1 MNFELYKLQIIE
13 TVLVLAFLIL
23 VKFFARNSINRIL
36 GKFEFGVERKRI
48 SHKIVNLFITLFAL
62 IFLAGIWNIDRT
74 QLMVFITSTLT
85 LVGVGFIA
93 QWSILSNVT
102 SSLILFFNHPMKLG
116 HDIQIMDK
124 EYDISGTVVDI
135 SFFFMYIK
143 TVDGDIITIPT
154 SVVLSKTIKLNK
166 NEKSINK

>member
-13 TVLVLAFLIL
+13 TVLVFAFLIL

-116 HDIQIMDK
+116 HQIQVLDK
-124 EYDISGTVVDI
+124 EHDVKGTVVDI

-143 TVDGDIITIPT
+143 TDDGDIVTIPT
-154 SVVLSKTIKLNK
+154 SVVLNKTIKLSK
-166 NEKSINK
+166 TEEKKSK